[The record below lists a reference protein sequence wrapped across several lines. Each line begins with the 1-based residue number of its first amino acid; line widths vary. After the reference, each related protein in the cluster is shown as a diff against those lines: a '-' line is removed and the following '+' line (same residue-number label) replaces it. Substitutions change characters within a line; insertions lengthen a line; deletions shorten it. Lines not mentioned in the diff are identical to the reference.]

1 MPENTGKTW
10 SGSTNNDKPKRKDGA
25 HTNLTM
31 TVYFEPL
38 AKVFGVTDPETPQ
51 GLRKLI
57 KLLYNDVLKPL
68 GIDSAEAIV
77 HSDDVI
83 TQYEVD
89 EFWNKHRNDTKA
101 EKEKLVPPVIGE
113 TKKLHGHINMHTL
126 GTRGKGMKPA
136 TLFKKLV
143 DACNG
148 VKIGP
153 YVEAIVNVLNMHLY
167 LMHLSKDARAF
178 KKHVYDKD
186 DIMVFDGYT
195 VAGQVKLSREYKEKS
210 CVLIVNHGV
219 RANRLE
225 DVDTLY
231 DWLDEHE
238 GQFNGLIPS
247 SDVFNSSFAGDYR
260 QRVVEVVKGVYAFE
274 EKKRKAERQAF
285 EDERHDRE
293 REEDLAVAR
302 EQIAKQDQLIK
313 TLLERGN

>member
-1 MPENTGKTW
+1 MSEKNTSKVWT
-10 SGSTNNDKPKRKDGA
+10 GSTSKGKPIRKDNA
-25 HTNLTM
+25 QSNLTM
-31 TVYFEPL
+31 TVYHEPL
-38 AKVFGVTDPETPQ
+38 AKVFGVTEPETPK
-51 GLRKLI
+51 GLRELI
-57 KLLYNDVLKPL
+57 KLLYKDVLKPL
-68 GIDSAEAIV
+68 GVDSAEAIV

-89 EFWNKHRNDTKA
+89 EFWNKHKGLKKA

-113 TKKLHGHINMHTL
+113 AKKLHGHINMHVT
-126 GTRGKGMKPA
+126 KPVKPA
-136 TLFKKLV
+136 TLYKKLV
-143 DACNG
+143 SACG
-148 VKIGP
+148 GTKIGP
-153 YVEAIVNVLNMHLY
+153 YVEAIVNVQNMHLY
-167 LMHLSKDARAF
+167 LMHLSADARAF

-219 RANRLE
+219 RANRIE
-225 DVDTLY
+225 DVRTLY

-238 GQFNGLIPS
+238 GDFNGLIPS

-293 REEDLAVAR
+293 REDDIAR
-302 EQIAKQDQLIK
+302 SERQHQEQMNLMKMLFEHK
-313 TLLERGN
+313 

>member
-10 SGSTNNDKPKRKDGA
+10 SGATSKEKPIRKDMA

-31 TVYFEPL
+31 TVYYEPL
-38 AKVFGVTDPETPQ
+38 AKYFGVTEPETPE
-51 GLRKLI
+51 GLRQLI
-57 KLLYNDVLKPL
+57 KRLYNDVLKPL

-89 EFWNKHRNDTKA
+89 EFWEKNKRLSKA
-101 EKEKLVPPVIGE
+101 EKEQLVPPVIGD
-113 TKKLHGHINMHTL
+113 TKKLHGHINMHTT
-126 GTRGKGMKPA
+126 GAKGKGIKPA
-136 TLFKKLV
+136 TFFKKLV
-143 DACNG
+143 NACNG
-148 VKIGP
+148 IKIGP
-153 YVEAIVNVLNMHLY
+153 YVESIQNVLNMHLY
-167 LMHLSKDARAF
+167 LIHLSKDARAF
-178 KKHVYDKD
+178 NKHVYNKEDV
-186 DIMVFDGYT
+186 MVFDGYT
-195 VAGQVKLSREYKEKS
+195 VAGHVKLSREYKEKS

-219 RANRLE
+219 RANRIE

-274 EKKRKAERQAF
+274 EKKRKAERKAY

-293 REEDLAVAR
+293 RQDDIAR
-302 EQIAKQDQLIK
+302 SERQHQEQMNLMRM
-313 TLLERGN
+313 LFGNK